1 MSFNNRFLT
10 VEDTNSIIEHFGK
23 AVSDYYIVDTKLFDT
38 LDFWFTYDFITVS
51 KSTGSFD
58 FEIHN
63 SLWTGGYYVFDSNIN
78 DYTVSVDD
86 FNLTVSGSGLEY
98 VVLVL
103 ELSTNYNLTGSTS
116 LNVNPY
122 FTPVIRPFY
131 ETINIK
137 PVFVDKTDNPVAN
150 LDVTTKDGVKKTN
163 NNGEVS
169 INYSINSG
177 GDYTA
182 DMSVTQA
189 NSIVESYKFPFIR
202 LKTELPIILLNNHV
216 YKDKKQVLSFK
227 FLSDTNI
234 SDTILFTEN
243 NIRLTINNKVY
254 TVDSY
259 NNGVFNFFV
268 DLEDYFYDT
277 INLRLNISGNDYI
290 EAYSL
295 DIKADLVFESLD
307 NVSDLKIAIVDPDGA
322 DTIYYSG
329 VELNDQIQVNRDVR
343 IVFTEP
349 VINSIPDKCFI
360 ISEGAS
366 LVLDGLDYTGEAGLI
381 DLINGNVKL
390 TDSNI
395 HNVLD
400 TLIKGDGTV
409 ILKDSVFSDNT
420 GVVDAVNVD
429 VYNSS
434 FSLNDAEMLK
444 DDVLAFIKVTGE
456 CKLDYS
462 RFELILTDMDSI
474 PYVFVD
480 IGKDAIVDTIK
491 SKELSFNESFPVKK
505 CTSEVNVETSRA
517 VFTGKSNKC
526 FLWTIEDSN
535 TVYSNLLGVEY
546 V

>member
-23 AVSDYYIVDTKLFDT
+23 AVSDYYIVDTRLFDT
-38 LDFWFTYDFITVS
+38 LDFWFAYDFITVS

-116 LNVNPY
+116 LIVNPY

-137 PVFVDKTDNPVAN
+137 QFFVDKTDNPVAN

-169 INYSINSG
+169 INYPINSG

-182 DMSVTQA
+182 DMGVTQA

-277 INLRLNISGNDYI
+277 VNLRLNISGNDYI

-295 DIKADLVFESLD
+295 DINADLVFESLD
-307 NVSDLKIAIVDPDGA
+307 NVSDLKIAIVDLDGA

-343 IVFTEP
+343 IVFTDT
-349 VINSIPDKCFI
+349 VINSIPGKCFV

-381 DLINGNVKL
+381 DLINGSVKL

-395 HNVLD
+395 HNVPD

-420 GVVDAVNVD
+420 GVVDAVDVD

-434 FSLNDAEMLK
+434 FILNDAEMLK

-462 RFELILTDMDSI
+462 RFELMLTDMSSI
-474 PYVFVD
+474 PYVFMD

-491 SKELSFNESFPVKK
+491 SKDLSFNEVYPVKK
-505 CTSEVNVETSRA
+505 CTSEVEVVTNRA
-517 VFTGKSNKC
+517 IFSGKSNKC